1 MAVEKLNN
9 ANALIKV
16 EVSNDIIDAKKAQVA
31 KRFAKQVKVDGFRK
45 GKVPVA
51 VVKKMYGEAIEK
63 EAIDE
68 LIKEEY
74 EAGLKALE
82 IKTEDIM
89 GEPIFTKFDRG
100 EEKTEIEIKISL
112 RPQVDVEGY
121 EDVIPEVELPTV
133 SEEEI
138 QAKIAEYAKNVAE
151 PADSDKE
158 VAENGDIA
166 VIDFE
171 GFIDGK
177 EMENGMATDY
187 PLELGSNSFI
197 PGFEEQIVGM
207 KVGEEKEIKVTFPE
221 EYGAKEIAGKEAT
234 FKVKL
239 KKIQTKQTPEVN
251 DDLAKKLLQMED
263 ATVETLNEEIQKE
276 LINAKKAE
284 VFAPKKVEL
293 VDALVEKFEFDL
305 PDSVVEKEAEMVIN
319 QKAQT
324 LNEDEVKALTEDA
337 EKLKAFQDEAK
348 EEAAKKVKLT
358 FIVDELAKKENIEI
372 SDQEVLQVLYFE
384 AIRQGQDAEKIY
396 EYYKENNLLP
406 AVKMS
411 LVEER
416 LLTTLLDK
424 KAK

>member
-1 MAVEKLNN
+1 MAVEKINE
-9 ANALIKV
+9 ANALIKI
-16 EVSNDIIDAKKAQVA
+16 EVDNKEIDAKKEQVA

-74 EAGLKALE
+74 EAGLKELGIEA
-82 IKTEDIM
+82 KDIIA
-89 GEPIFTKFDRG
+89 EPIFTKFDRG
-100 EEKTEIEIKISL
+100 EEKTEIEIKVSL
-112 RPQVDVEGY
+112 QPKVNVDGY
-121 EDVIPEVELPTV
+121 EDAIPEVELPKV
-133 SEEEI
+133 SAEEVD
-138 QAKIAEYAKNVAE
+138 AKIAEYAKNVAE
-151 PADSDKE
+151 PVDSDKE

-171 GFIDGK
+171 GYIDGEK
-177 EMENGMATDY
+177 MENGSAENY

-239 KKIQTKQTPEVN
+239 NKIQEKKTPEVN

-263 ATVETLNEEIQKE
+263 ATVETLKEEIEKE
-276 LINAKKAE
+276 LINTKKAE
-284 VFAPKKVEL
+284 VFAPKKAEL
-293 VDALVEKFEFDL
+293 VENLVAKFNFDL
-305 PDSVVEKEAEMVIN
+305 PDAIVEKEAEMVIN
-319 QKAQT
+319 QKAST
-324 LNEDEVKALTEDA
+324 MKEEEIKELTENAD
-337 EKLKAFQDEAK
+337 KLKEFQEEAK
-348 EEAAKKVKLT
+348 KEAAEKVKLT
-358 FIVDELAKKENIEI
+358 FIIDELAKKEGIEV
-372 SDQEVLQVLYFE
+372 SDQEVLQVIYFE
-384 AIRQGQDAEKIY
+384 AIKQGQDAEKIY
-396 EYYKENNLLP
+396 EYYKENNLIP
-406 AVKMS
+406 AIKMS
-411 LVEER
+411 MIEDR
-416 LLTTLLDK
+416 LLNTLLDK

>member
-1 MAVEKLNN
+1 MAVEKLNE
-9 ANALIKV
+9 ANALIKI

-31 KRFAKQVKVDGFRK
+31 KKFAKQVKVDGFRK

-74 EAGLKALE
+74 EAGLKALD
-82 IKTEDIM
+82 IKPEDII

-100 EEKTEIEIKISL
+100 EEKTEIEIKVSL
-112 RPQVDVEGY
+112 RPNVNIDGY
-121 EDVIPEVELPTV
+121 EEIIPEVELPKV
-133 SEEEI
+133 SAEEVD
-138 QAKIAEYAKNVAE
+138 AKIAEYAKNVAE
-151 PADSDKE
+151 PVDSDKE

-171 GFIDGK
+171 GYIDGEK
-177 EMENGMATDY
+177 MENGSGTDY

-207 KVGEEKEIKVTFPE
+207 KVGETKDITVKFPE
-221 EYGAKEIAGKEAT
+221 EYGAKEIAGKDAT
-234 FKVKL
+234 FKVTL
-239 KKIQTKQTPEVN
+239 KKIQEKQTPEVN
-251 DDLAKKLLQMED
+251 DDLAKKLLQLED
-263 ATVETLNEEIQKE
+263 ATVETLKEEIEKE

-284 VFAPKKVEL
+284 VFAPKKAEL
-293 VDALVEKFEFDL
+293 TEALVEKFTFDV
-305 PDSVVEKEAEMVIN
+305 PDVVVEKEAEMTIN
-319 QKAQT
+319 QKAQSM
-324 LNEDEVKALTEDA
+324 NEEEIKELTENADKLKEFQEEAKKEA
-337 EKLKAFQDEAK
+337 EK
-348 EEAAKKVKLT
+348 KVRLT
-358 FIVDELAKKENIEI
+358 FIVDELAKKEGIEV

-384 AIRQGQDAEKIY
+384 AIRAGQDAEKIY

-411 LVEER
+411 MVEDR
-416 LLTTLLDK
+416 LLSTLLDK